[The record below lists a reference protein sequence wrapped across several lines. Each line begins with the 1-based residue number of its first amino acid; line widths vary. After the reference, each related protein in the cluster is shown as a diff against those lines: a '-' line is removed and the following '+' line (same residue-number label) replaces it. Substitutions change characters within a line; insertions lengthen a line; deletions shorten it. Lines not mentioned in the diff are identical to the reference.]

1 MAAKSYKELRIWQ
14 TGKLIVVEV
23 YRITRQLPDCE
34 QFGLISQMRRA
45 SVSVPA
51 NIAEGFGRGQPK
63 ELKRFL
69 HIALGSC
76 AELQTLLEISQE
88 LNYVQDS
95 NLIFLFD
102 KIDHESKML
111 MNYIQCL

>member
-14 TGKLIVVEV
+14 TGKLIVVEI
-23 YRITRQLPDCE
+23 YKLTQQLPSHE

-45 SVSVPA
+45 SVSIPA

-76 AELQTLLEISQE
+76 AELQTLLEIVQD
-88 LNYVQDS
+88 LKYVQESDFG
-95 NLIFLFD
+95 FLFD